1 MYDIHL
7 YPEKLSKMNQNV
19 KKPGLSPGENPDEKN
34 TDLNEIFLKFC
45 MTDEVNKKRQIFCLF
60 KATF

>member
-1 MYDIHL
+1 
-7 YPEKLSKMNQNV
+7 MNQNE
-19 KKPGLSPGENPDEKN
+19 KKPGLAPGENPDEKKQ
-34 TDLNEIFLKFC
+34 DLNEIFLKFC